1 MKGGRGREKR
11 AWLAAFEEGRRVMKQ
26 ATSAKV
32 VPGGAVEEEETETT
46 LEDRLNLLLM
56 STVII
61 SM

>member
-11 AWLAAFEEGRRVMKQ
+11 AWLAAFAEGRWVMKQ

-46 LEDRLNLLLM
+46 LEDI
-56 STVII
+56 V
-61 SM
+61 

>member
-1 MKGGRGREKR
+1 
-11 AWLAAFEEGRRVMKQ
+11 MKQ